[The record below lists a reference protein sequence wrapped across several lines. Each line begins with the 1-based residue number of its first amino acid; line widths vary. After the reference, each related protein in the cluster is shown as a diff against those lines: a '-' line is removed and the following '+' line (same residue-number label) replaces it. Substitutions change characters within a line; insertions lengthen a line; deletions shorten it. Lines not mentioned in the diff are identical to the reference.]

1 MEYDTAAEAQA
12 HRTAENL
19 AAGDIAEALSVR
31 ILREYGTR
39 RTETVEA
46 LEASMLVQGTPV
58 NAPEDHESCHPGG
71 LVYRDEAI
79 YRARLIVMRYAHQRS
94 QGEAEGADLLQPK
107 LPVLM
112 VAWQHAVLLNELMY
126 RHDL

>member
-1 MEYDTAAEAQA
+1 MEYDTATEAQA

-19 AAGDIAEALSVR
+19 AAGNIAEALSMR
-31 ILREYGTR
+31 ILREYGTGGA
-39 RTETVEA
+39 ETVEA
-46 LEASMLVQGTPV
+46 LEASMLVESPPA
-58 NAPEDHESCHPGG
+58 NAAAGRESYHPGG

-79 YRARLIVMRYAHQRS
+79 HRARLIVIRYAHQSPR
-94 QGEAEGADLLQPK
+94 GEAEGAELVQPR
-107 LPVLM
+107 LPALM